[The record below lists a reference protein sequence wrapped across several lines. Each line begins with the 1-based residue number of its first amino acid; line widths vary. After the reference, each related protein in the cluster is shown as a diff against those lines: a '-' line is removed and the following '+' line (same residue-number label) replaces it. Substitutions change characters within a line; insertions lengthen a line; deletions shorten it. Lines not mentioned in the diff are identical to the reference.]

1 MISTDLALL
10 LRTAGLRWEPA
21 SGDAFVVLVD
31 GLDEEVFTI
40 SEMTIEAHRYDTGT
54 VLGFNGTTEWAL
66 DSVAQDDA
74 LWLPREDQLRSK
86 LGRTFRS
93 LARSTDGTYQV
104 LVEVA
109 GRPERVFTAD
119 TAEDAY
125 AQALLSLVTAAV
137 DGGARAHH

>member
-10 LRTAGLRWEPA
+10 LRASGLRWDPA
-21 SGDAFVVLVD
+21 SGDSFVVLVD

-74 LWLPREDQLRSK
+74 LWLPREDQLRAK

-93 LARSTDGTYQV
+93 LARSTDGSYQV

-109 GRPERVFTAD
+109 GRPEQVFTAD

-125 AQALLSLVTAAV
+125 ARALLSLVTAAV
-137 DGGARAHH
+137 DRVV